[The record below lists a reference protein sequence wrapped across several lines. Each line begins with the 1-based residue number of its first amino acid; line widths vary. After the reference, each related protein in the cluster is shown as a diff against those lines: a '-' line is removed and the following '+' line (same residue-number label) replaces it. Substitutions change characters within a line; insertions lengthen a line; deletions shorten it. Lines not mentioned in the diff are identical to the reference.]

1 MEKRT
6 TRLYSEDP
14 IFANINEIFKIIDYL
29 SDDIDDNNDKNKKT
43 KTEKP
48 NVKVI
53 KDIRPSVRTAYNK
66 KNEKNFKPLF
76 IPKIKNVMFRNP
88 ATIVWFEDGSKTVA
102 IAGHGDKYDKEVGL
116 AICML
121 KRVLGNKEYRA
132 IMDKWCYTNEV
143 LN

>member
-102 IAGHGDKYDKEVGL
+102 IAGHGDKYDKEIGL